1 MFDKIYVNYLVNYSS
16 FLSNVNAMNF
26 LLWKKLRAKIK
37 ADTLFFIG
45 NSIFHLNLRLLKED
59 VNFRLKVAKKL
70 LTRLQV
76 SSVKWSDPG
85 HFLKAQGKFI
95 FSFPCTL
102 FFTYF
107 RHLKITN

>member
-37 ADTLFFIG
+37 VDTLFFIG

-107 RHLKITN
+107 